1 MEYVDKCNDCDEQQN
16 CKNDA
21 KNEPCRCLLRSG
33 VLDNSNLNVFGHYG
47 PANDCSTLGKLC
59 AHSSSFAVVCNAV
72 YDPSGSVL
80 SCGDESFNSCAECSL
95 IKGTGVT
102 VGQLECA
109 VGGALN
115 CVKNHICGSG
125 CQGGQVGCI
134 ENGACRNGDSN
145 IIVGNGYCGVFNGN
159 DNVGC
164 GHCELA
170 VCYCNL
176 FTGGSA
182 IGGGVNLDY
191 SGVTGLVGN
200 GNVNFSTCSCICL
213 VGGCIAVGVYV
224 VVAAVSNTVELDLF
238 DAGHQHV
245 QGQVG
250 ESYVATG
257 GGVGPNVTGLC
268 GINGVLKVCKC
279 AVSPFSNGLGVRS
292 YTILADVEAYGNGG
306 FGIVDPEQVDILAEV
321 SNDGV
326 LAEPIPTGLVFEAL
340 RNKACKGLSKRVLV
354 VCIICY
360 GVGLGLVELTVYI
373 VVNVVNRS
381 LNVVLSG
388 NVLAGHYKG
397 EVAFA
402 NLLAVDIGF
411 CIIITDNAGYVYCS
425 FNGFAF
431 CIPAITGESDVC
443 NAACNNLVVGAVQ
456 VSCGIVVEAVL
467 VNKGNGG
474 EVRSNEGNHAVF
486 EGNILTNDHLI
497 LLGVVFNVNVSLCV
511 VLGLACERQG
521 DFNVLAKGV
530 TQGLAVAKQSELICL
545 CAAVCSK
552 VSVGCQAVGEYN
564 CLSGRQGCKEVCSQG
579 YFLSL
584 CCSRGKNE
592 RSSTGDN
599 SCHEVS
605 VRSGELE
612 GEFKRLGR
620 SYKVV
625 PVVIEV
631 NNNRVSSNFK
641 VIEVFYVDRL
651 ISFVV
656 SLLDD
661 DNNLDIASDNSGV
674 IYEIIV
680 GSKSVTVK
688 DQFADFGGQSVVLEN
703 SVNCGGDLRLGCTQ
717 KRAVFNVLNGR
728 FIINNVA
735 FFILYNNGD
744 GVLSVRID
752 GLFGLFGSGLL
763 GSGLFRSGL
772 LGSGSFGLGAFG
784 SGLLG
789 SGAFRLGAFGS
800 GFFGSG
806 GIFFDFAFNSSLNYD
821 VLSGHIVNNIA
832 GSNVYPTLSV
842 CIVCIVEHLGEVGAY
857 GKESVENNNTVVIL
871 ISYAIEIA
879 NVNGNVKAGG
889 HLCGIFHNHIER
901 EVEQLVELFVACGYS
916 GYARADNVNY
926 LCKCLFDNFS
936 CIKGNALCKYKAG
949 VACIEIHEA
958 VVSNNCANSGS
969 EEAVNNADCIAL
981 YKVVNAVCVFCLV
994 NNCGVEV
1001 CKRIGGSC
1009 CCLEKVLHIE
1019 IVTCNCSELID
1030 NVVNGVIEVAVN
1042 LCGQTV
1048 GDLNAG
1054 NVFKLFYK
1062 YFKGRNGCECIY
1074 KVLCFE
1080 VVGEVIAGNS
1090 FYVRKENLCIAGGKS
1105 LAIYFAKE
1113 CGIYCFKNSN
1123 DLFKSELL
1131 CECYKVIGLCCVSC
1145 KNLILKSVHFGI
1157 GGICQSFESEA
1168 ENTCELS
1175 GNVNFCYE
1183 LAVGQAN
1190 VAHLIEQNRKL
1201 CCCCTDHVGACSE
1214 NKVEVDNLG
1223 LFYFAI
1229 EVGDLEACGEQ
1240 LAAVV
1245 NVCKLV
1251 ESRNEIFESID
1262 QACRLE
1268 LQEAII
1274 VLRGDC
1280 NTVDLNFGDGLLHGC
1295 KNAECLNE
1303 IVLDIEHTVEFFCYV
1318 NTGGENNLCE
1328 LLNVN
1333 LVNERANVDSLNQ
1346 TLCIDNLGDN
1356 AIAKNVHSDALN
1368 VKGVNKSLEVGYVF
1382 EYGLVAANCLDNCI
1396 GADSIDSCIVILEA
1410 SNNVCRRNKVAVESS
1425 GDLSLDNLS
1434 LNEVS
1439 VAVSCSDCIYADNA
1453 VSNQLLNG
1461 DNAVVEQSFSI
1472 QNFVNYVVNK
1482 NLFGEAV
1489 SVGIDKCFKSILVY
1503 VLVGQVSIANNG
1515 LDVGKICSILNVDAV
1530 ELYSLVE
1537 INDFKKLCGSEIQSK
1552 IHQLFGVIID
1562 KSIGINVLECLFDI
1576 LCADIVC
1583 KDFNVL
1589 NVGLQIHILEQA
1601 DKTVGIYASEKFIGI
1616 YASKKRFCVDIANN
1630 RLNKIDDLLFGEHSQ
1645 DLRLG
1650 QNITQAS
1657 AGGHAFD
1664 QSLNV
1669 AVLDVGQESLRV
1681 YGNGNVGRRYVFDLL
1696 LVGVHV
1702 QPIFSQRTERHYCQ
1716 NSDDS

>member
-1 MEYVDKCNDCDEQQN
+1 MEYVDECNNCKNQEN

-21 KNEPCRCLLRSG
+21 ENYETGYALRSG
-33 VLDNSNLNVFGHYG
+33 VLDNSNLNVCGHYG
-47 PANDCSTLGKLC
+47 PANDCSALGELC
-59 AHSSSFAVVCNAV
+59 CHSSSFAGVCNAV
-72 YDPSGSVL
+72 YNPSGSVL
-80 SCGDESFNSCAECSL
+80 SSSDECINCCAECSL
-95 IKGTGVT
+95 IKSTGVT

-109 VGGALN
+109 VGGALY
-115 CVKNHICGSG
+115 CVKNHICGST
-125 CQGGQVGCI
+125 CQSGQVGCV
-134 ENGACRNGDSN
+134 ENGTCRNGNSN
-145 IIVGNGYCGVFNGN
+145 IIVGNGNCGVFNGN
-159 DNVGC
+159 NNVGC

-170 VCYCNL
+170 IYYCN
-176 FTGGSA
+176 FITGVDA

-191 SGVTGLVGN
+191 SGAAGLVSS
-200 GNVNFSTCSCICL
+200 GNVDFGTCSCIYL
-213 VGGCIAVGVYV
+213 ISSYVAVGVYV
-224 VVAAVSNTVELDLF
+224 VVTIFSNTVELDLF

-279 AVSPFSNGLGVRS
+279 AVSPFSNGLGVRN
-292 YTILADVEAYGNGG
+292 YNILADVEAYGNGG

-321 SNDGV
+321 SNDRV
-326 LAEPIPTGLVFEAL
+326 LAEPIPTGLIFVTCG
-340 RNKACKGLSKRVLV
+340 NVACKLLSKCVLIGCV
-354 VCIICY
+354 ICG
-360 GVGLGLVELTVYI
+360 GVGLSLVELTVYI
-373 VVNVVNRS
+373 VVNIVSGS

-402 NLLAVDIGF
+402 NLLAVDVGF
-411 CIIITDNAGYVYCS
+411 NVFITDHAGYVYLCFNS
-425 FNGFAF
+425 FAL
-431 CIPAITGESDVC
+431 CIPSVTGKGDVC
-443 NAACNNLVVGAVQ
+443 NAACNNLIGAVQ
-456 VSCGIVVEAVL
+456 VSCGIVVETVL
-467 VNKGNGG
+467 VNKSNGR
-474 EVRSNEGNHAVF
+474 EVRSNEGDHAVF
-486 EGNILTNDHLI
+486 EGNVLTNDHLI
-497 LLGVVFNVNVSLCV
+497 LLSVVFNVNVSLCV
-511 VLGLACERQG
+511 VLGLACKRQG

-530 TQGLAVAKQSELICL
+530 THGLAVAKQSELICL
-545 CAAVCSK
+545 CAAVCTK
-552 VSVGCQAVGEYN
+552 VSVGCQTVGEYDG
-564 CLSGRQGCKEVCSQG
+564 LLGRSGCKEVCSKG
-579 YFLSL
+579 YALTL
-584 CCSRGKNE
+584 CCGRGKNE
-592 RSSTGDN
+592 RSLTGDK
-599 SCHEVS
+599 SSHRVS
-605 VRSGELE
+605 VGGGELE
-612 GEFKRLGR
+612 SEFKRLV
-620 SYKVV
+620 STYKVV

-641 VIEVFYVDRL
+641 VIEVFYLNRL
-651 ISFVV
+651 TCFVV
-656 SLLDD
+656 SLLDNN
-661 DNNLDIASDNSGV
+661 NNLDIASDNSGV

-680 GSKSVTVK
+680 SSKSVTK
-688 DQFADFGGQSVVLEN
+688 EDQFADFRGQSVVLEN
-703 SVNCGGDLRLGCTQ
+703 GVNCGGDLRLGCTQ
-717 KRAVFNVLNGR
+717 KRAIFNVLNGR

-752 GLFGLFGSGLL
+752 GLFGFFGSSLFGSGLL
-763 GSGLFRSGL
+763 GGGLFRSGL
-772 LGSGSFGLGAFG
+772 FGSGFFLGSGSFGLSAFGSGFLG

-789 SGAFRLGAFGS
+789 LGAFGS
-800 GFFGSG
+800 SLFGSGFGSG
-806 GIFFDFAFNSSLNYD
+806 GIFFDFALNSSLNYD

-871 ISYAIEIA
+871 IGYTVEVA

-889 HLCGIFHNHIER
+889 HLCGIFHNHIKC

-916 GYARADNVNY
+916 RYAEADCVNY

-958 VVSNNCANSGS
+958 VVSNNCTNSGS

-1019 IVTCNCSELID
+1019 IVTCNCAKLID
-1030 NVVNGVIEVAVN
+1030 NVVNSVIEVAVN

-1062 YFKGRNGCECIY
+1062 YFKGGNGCECIY

-1080 VVGEVIAGNS
+1080 VVREVIAGNS
-1090 FYVRKENLCIAGGKS
+1090 FYVRKENLCIAGGES

-1123 DLFKSELL
+1123 DLFKSQVL

-1145 KNLILKSVHFGI
+1145 KNLILEGIHFGI
-1157 GGICQSFESEA
+1157 GGVCQSFESEA

-1175 GNVNFCYE
+1175 GNVNFCYK

-1201 CCCCTDHVGACSE
+1201 CCCCTNHVGACSE

-1240 LAAVV
+1240 LAAVI
-1245 NVCKLV
+1245 NVCELV

-1262 QACRLE
+1262 QACGLE

-1280 NTVDLNFGDGLLHGC
+1280 NTVDLNFGDGLLHSC

-1318 NTGGENNLCE
+1318 NTGGENNLCK

-1333 LVNERANVDSLNQ
+1333 LANESANVDILDKAF
-1346 TLCIDNLGDN
+1346 CIDNLGDS
-1356 AIAKNVHSDALN
+1356 AIANDVHSDALN
-1368 VKGVNKSLEVGYVF
+1368 VKGVNKALEVGYVV
-1382 EYGLVAANCLDNCI
+1382 ENGLVATGDSVDCIVNANCLN
-1396 GADSIDSCIVILEA
+1396 
-1410 SNNVCRRNKVAVESS
+1410 SS
-1425 GDLSLDNLS
+1425 GVVINTSYEFLSGNFAVFDLFLQFSLYC
-1434 LNEVS
+1434 
-1439 VAVSCSDCIYADNA
+1439 CSIGDGAAEYHAD
-1453 VSNQLLNG
+1453 Q
-1461 DNAVVEQSFSI
+1461 F
-1472 QNFVNYVVNK
+1472 
-1482 NLFGEAV
+1482 LFGEESDRLFVVDQINQNLGVKIQYEIHQFLGV
-1489 SVGIDKCFKSILVY
+1489 SVDQLLCVD
-1503 VLVGQVSIANNG
+1503 VLNCLFDVLLINVVHECVNI
-1515 LDVGKICSILNVDAV
+1515 LDVG
-1530 ELYSLVE
+1530 
-1537 INDFKKLCGSEIQSK
+1537 
-1552 IHQLFGVIID
+1552 
-1562 KSIGINVLECLFDI
+1562 LE
-1576 LCADIVC
+1576 
-1583 KDFNVL
+1583 
-1589 NVGLQIHILEQA
+1589 IHILEQA
-1601 DKTVGIYASEKFIGI
+1601 DKAGSIYASEQFVSI
-1616 YASKKRFCVDIANN
+1616 YASKKCFCVDIADD
-1630 RLNKIDDLLFGEHSQ
+1630 RLNEIDDLFFGDHCQEF
-1645 DLRLG
+1645 RLG
-1650 QNITQAS
+1650 QNIAQAA

-1681 YGNGNVGRRYVFDLL
+1681 YGNSNVGRRYVFDLL